1 VTPTSHGYREGD
13 SPAQIR
19 AWVEDELAGA
29 IQQLTRD
36 FKQELHRSRDDIRGA
51 VLQESR
57 EFQNVLVALD
67 IDTIVEDL
75 VRDAPESL
83 RLFAHEVDAGN
94 VVRES
99 LSRVTSGGDSISA
112 QDERKVRRMVE
123 LELEVSLREMELGI
137 MNEIDDWR
145 RDIRD
150 ALHGLS
156 PDARKTVSEMNLDHL
171 VLELT
176 AHSPAPVRQ
185 LVSEVDVP
193 GVVAKVLNST
203 L

>member
-1 VTPTSHGYREGD
+1 M
-13 SPAQIR
+13 
-19 AWVEDELAGA
+19 AGA

-57 EFQNVLVALD
+57 EFQNVLAALD